1 MEGGTKMDRITELL
15 SISQD
20 DAMNIHE
27 IVESTGLTIK
37 ECRRLIELIK
47 NCGIPLACVNQGYY
61 LRQPYRWY
69 NGKVILIPM
78 PPRKEFD
85 LQMGDKVSAILR
97 WWDNPYRSRKTV
109 TVQGIYTDV
118 FLCTTD
124 KGIKT
129 CFPKKDY
136 EFNVVVRA

>member
-1 MEGGTKMDRITELL
+1 MERITELL

-37 ECRRLIELIK
+37 ECRKLIEQIRE
-47 NCGIPLACVNQGYY
+47 CGIPLGVNQGYY

-78 PPRKEFD
+78 PSKREFD
-85 LQMGDKVSAILR
+85 LQQGDKISATLR
-97 WWDNPYRSRKTV
+97 WFDNPYRTKKVVTV
-109 TVQGIYTDV
+109 TDISTDV
-118 FLCTTD
+118 FICKTD
-124 KGIKT
+124 KGVR
-129 CFPKKDY
+129 CAFQKKDY
-136 EFNVVVRA
+136 EFSFVNRV